1 MARIVQLT
9 AGDSVA
15 ALAGE
20 RLVVPQGH
28 TQTITFL
35 SASGLDADYCQNSIP
50 EDAVLVL
57 MAASPLDETVSIIN
71 RLLGPGGCPW
81 DQKQTHE
88 SLKPYLIEEAY
99 EVLDAIDRKDS
110 EGLHEELGDVL
121 LQPILHG
128 QISAKNGSFD
138 TYAIAARLNEKLIRR
153 HPHVFGDVTVSG
165 EAEVLSNWDQIK
177 SQESGAEKKASIL
190 DGIPRSMPSLSR
202 ALALSKRAA
211 RQGFEWESL
220 EGVYEKVQE
229 EILEVRGATDSAD
242 RAKEVGDLLFSVV
255 NLARWMDIDPEDAL
269 TQMLNRFTAR
279 YETMVGLADRPLTEL
294 SPEEWETLWR
304 SAKVAE
310 ALADSKETI

>member
-1 MARIVQLT
+1 MVRIVQLT
-9 AGDSVA
+9 VGDSVA
-15 ALAGE
+15 PLVGE
-20 RLVVPQGH
+20 RLVVPPGHSHTLKYLREQG
-28 TQTITFL
+28 L
-35 SASGLDADYCQNSIP
+35 PAEYCDETIP
-50 EDAVLVL
+50 EEAVLVF
-57 MAASPLDETVSIIN
+57 MATSPLDETVGIIN

-99 EVLDAIDRKDS
+99 EVLDAIDRNDS

-128 QISAKNGSFD
+128 QISAKNGGFD
-138 TYAIAARLNEKLIRR
+138 TYAIAAKLNEKLIRR

-177 SQESGAEKKASIL
+177 SQESGAQKKASIL

-220 EGVYEKVQE
+220 EGVYDKVQE
-229 EILEVRGATDSAD
+229 EILEVRSATDSTEQV
-242 RAKEVGDLLFSVV
+242 KEIGDLLFSVV
-255 NLARWMDIDPEDAL
+255 NLARWMEIDPEDAL
-269 TQMLNRFTAR
+269 TQMLNRFTVR
-279 YETMVGLADRPLTEL
+279 YETMVRLADRPLTDL
-294 SPEEWETLWR
+294 TPDEWEVLWQ
-304 SAKVAE
+304 SAKTAE
-310 ALADSKETI
+310 SGEPSKEIV

>member
-9 AGDSVA
+9 TGDSVA
-15 ALAGE
+15 ALVGE

-28 TQTITFL
+28 SHTIAFL
-35 SASGLDADYCQNSIP
+35 SARRLNADYCQDSVP
-50 EDAVLVL
+50 VDAVLVL
-57 MAASPLDETVSIIN
+57 MAASPLDETVGIIN

-128 QISAKNGSFD
+128 QISAKNGCFD

-153 HPHVFGDVTVSG
+153 HPHVFGDVSVSG

-229 EILEVRGATDSAD
+229 EIQEVRGATVSAD
-242 RAKEVGDLLFSVV
+242 QAKEVGDLLFSVV

-279 YETMVGLADRPLTEL
+279 YETMVRLADRPLTEL
-294 SPEEWETLWR
+294 TPEEWETLWR

>member
-9 AGDSVA
+9 TGDSVA
-15 ALAGE
+15 ALVGE

-28 TQTITFL
+28 SHTIAFL
-35 SASGLDADYCQNSIP
+35 SASGLNADYCQDSVP
-50 EDAVLVL
+50 VDAVLVL
-57 MAASPLDETVSIIN
+57 MAASPLDETVGIIN

-128 QISAKNGSFD
+128 QISAKNGRFD

-177 SQESGAEKKASIL
+177 SQESGAERKASIL

-229 EILEVRGATDSAD
+229 EIQEVRGATDSAD

-279 YETMVGLADRPLTEL
+279 YETMVRLADRPLTEL
-294 SPEEWETLWR
+294 TPEEWETLWR